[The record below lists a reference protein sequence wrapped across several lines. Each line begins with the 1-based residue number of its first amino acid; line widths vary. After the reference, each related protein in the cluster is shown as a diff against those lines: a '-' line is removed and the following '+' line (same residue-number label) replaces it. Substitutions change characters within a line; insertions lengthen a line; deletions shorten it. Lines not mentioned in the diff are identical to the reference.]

1 MKLSTEQCAKLSKG
15 LNAMVIF
22 KELEIKEIKEKT
34 EKDYE
39 SEKQLGEL
47 VNETFSLEVC
57 QEREIAEVKQEIKEL
72 QDLRDMINTSSNHVL
87 VIPSL
92 IQLQL
97 SEV

>member
-1 MKLSTEQCAKLSKG
+1 M
-15 LNAMVIF
+15 MIRI
-22 KELEIKEIKEKT
+22 KELIISEIKEKT

-47 VNETFSLEVC
+47 VNETFSLAVC

-72 QDLRDMINTSSNHVL
+72 QDLRDMINASSNHVL

-97 SEV
+97 KEI